1 MELQILDWI
10 QTWHTP
16 AGDVIM
22 PVITSLGNAGI
33 IWIILLV
40 VLLIQRKKSGVIL
53 LAALLI
59 EVVLCN
65 GIVKNLVARTRP
77 YDVNT
82 AVKLLAAKPHDY
94 SFPSGHTAA
103 SFTSVAALYWAGEKK
118 LWKAAFV
125 LAIAIAFSRL
135 YLYMHDPTDV
145 LGGILLGVLAGYLGS
160 LAGNWICNRKV
171 ERGQ

>member
-118 LWKAAFV
+118 LWKITLV

-135 YLYMHDPTDV
+135 YLYMHYPTDV
-145 LGGILLGVLAGYLGS
+145 LGGIFLGVFSGYLGN
-160 LAGNWICNRKV
+160 LVGNWLCDRKKK
-171 ERGQ
+171 R